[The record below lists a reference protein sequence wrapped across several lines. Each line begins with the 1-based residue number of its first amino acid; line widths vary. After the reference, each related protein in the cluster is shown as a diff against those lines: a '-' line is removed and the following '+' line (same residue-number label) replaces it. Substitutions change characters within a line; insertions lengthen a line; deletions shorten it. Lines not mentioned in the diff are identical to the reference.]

1 MKSIIRVLAVA
12 ACMLAGC
19 HTSTLRDVPY
29 AASSPSGGVPP
40 WEMGEKFVG
49 INGGPCLGTCP
60 VYELYVFSDGR
71 VIFIGKEY
79 TGYTGRATK
88 TVAPSAYQEL
98 AVLMAKTGV
107 LDSELKRGTCLSDH
121 PHLTVM
127 RGPTKEGSGVRMQ
140 ELDSG
145 CAGHAD
151 IARDL
156 EKRFIEELEVQ
167 RWIAPR
173 R

>member
-49 INGGPCLGTCP
+49 INGGPCGGTCP

-79 TGYTGRATK
+79 TGRQGRVTK
-88 TVAPSAYQEL
+88 NVDPSAYREL
-98 AVLMAKTGV
+98 AVLMAKLGV
-107 LDSELKRGTCLSDH
+107 LDGELKRGTCLSGR

-127 RGPTKEGSGVRMQ
+127 RGPSKDGNGVRVQ
-140 ELDSG
+140 DLDSG
-145 CAGHAD
+145 CEGHAD
-151 IARDL
+151 LARDI
-156 EKRFIEELEVQ
+156 EKAFIADTEVE